1 MPSPNTFPPV
11 TPTPSAPWPRREVL
25 RHTLATAAG
34 VAALN
39 LAGCGKT
46 PPDRSGAPD
55 GDLGPV
61 EPELN
66 LYLWSDYV
74 ADRTIPDFETE
85 FRIKVTL
92 DTFESNEEMIAKL
105 LAGASGYDLILPTSN
120 MFAALFAND
129 LIAPLSRRYLTN
141 WGNVSPL
148 FVNPPWDRDNAHSVP
163 WAWGTTGI
171 AYRKDKVKEPPD
183 SWTVFFDPAYRGKMT
198 MLDDI
203 RDVIGT
209 FLKYRG
215 KSLNS
220 TVPADLAA
228 AKADALAAKANLQA
242 YVSAPVKAQLIAGD
256 VWLAQLWSGDAAQA
270 MAEQPEIGF
279 VIPKEGSMIFTDGLA
294 MPKTARHPRA
304 AHEFMN
310 YVLRPEVAAA
320 IADKTGYGTPNQ
332 AAVPLT
338 RAKVPYPTAEELARL
353 EYQVDLGPAAEAW
366 DRLWTEIKS
375 A

>member
-1 MPSPNTFPPV
+1 MTF
-11 TPTPSAPWPRREVL
+11 ARHRPWARREFL
-25 RHTLATAAG
+25 RRSLAAG
-34 VAALN
+34 AGLAAAN
-39 LAGCGKT
+39 LVGACAKSSPDQPAAAG
-46 PPDRSGAPD
+46 D
-55 GDLGPV
+55 DLGPI
-61 EPELN
+61 ESELN

-74 ADRTIPDFETE
+74 AESTIPNFEKE
-85 FRIKVTL
+85 FGVKVTL

-120 MFAALFAND
+120 LFAALFAND
-129 LIAPLSRRYLTN
+129 VVTRLSRRYLTN
-141 WGNVSPL
+141 WANVAPI
-148 FVNPPWDRDNAHSVP
+148 FVDPPWDPGNAHSVP

-171 AYRKDKVKEPPD
+171 VYRKDKITVPPD
-183 SWTVFFDPAYRGKMT
+183 SWSVFFDSAYRGKMT

-220 TVPADLAA
+220 SAPADLAQ
-228 AKADALAAKANLQA
+228 AKADAVAAKANLKA

-270 MAEQPEIGF
+270 MAEEPELGY

-294 MPKTARHPRA
+294 IPKTARHRRA

-310 YVLRPEVAAA
+310 YVLRPEVGAA

-332 AAVPLT
+332 AALPLT

-353 EYQVDLGPAAEAW
+353 EYQTDLGAAAQEW

>member
-1 MPSPNTFPPV
+1 MTRPPS
-11 TPTPSAPWPRREVL
+11 PWPRREFV
-25 RHTLATAAG
+25 RRTLAVGAG
-34 VAALN
+34 VAAQN
-39 LAGCGKT
+39 LAAACG
-46 PPDRSGAPD
+46 RSSSDQPVAAD
-55 GDLGPV
+55 GDLGPI

-66 LYLWSDYV
+66 LYLWSDYL
-74 ADRTIPDFETE
+74 ADNTIPNFEKE
-85 FRIKVTL
+85 FGVKVTL
-92 DTFESNEEMIAKL
+92 DTYESNEEMIAKL

-120 MFAALFAND
+120 LFAALFAND
-129 LIAPLSRRYLTN
+129 LVAPLNRRYLTN
-141 WGNVSPL
+141 WGNVAPI
-148 FVNPPWDRDNAHSVP
+148 FVDPAWDPGNAHSVP

-171 AYRKDKVKEPPD
+171 AYRKDQIKRPPD
-183 SWTVFFDPAYRGKMT
+183 SWSVFFDPALRGKMT
-198 MLDDI
+198 MLDDL

-215 KSLNS
+215 RSLNS
-220 TVPADLAA
+220 IVPAELTQ
-228 AKADALAAKANLQA
+228 AKADAVAAKANLKA

-270 MAEQPEIGF
+270 MAEQPEVAY

-294 MPKTARHPRA
+294 IPKTARHRRA

-310 YVLRPEVAAA
+310 YVLRPEIAAA

-332 AAVPLT
+332 AALPLT

-353 EYQVDLGPAAEAW
+353 EYQTDLGAAAQDW